1 MLWDVLENHRRYKPI
16 AIAVLVTSIAI
27 LSDQFLTDP
36 NHFDLLLYLYPAG
49 FFSVWFGGTLAGIL
63 SVLMGTLAC
72 ISFFIAHQGT
82 HFWSKYGHEVY
93 DIVLYVVFGSV
104 FGILIGRERKTRK
117 MSLNA
122 IRELKTTALKLS
134 EREKEL
140 NAAVRARDDF
150 FSIASHE
157 LKTPIT
163 ALKLQVQLFER
174 QIPMQL
180 KGELK
185 ERFSKAAESMENQIS
200 RLTSLVE
207 SLLDVT
213 RIAQGTLKLELGL
226 IDLAELTKEIC
237 DRYAPLLRA
246 NGCSVEIDQ
255 KGSAM
260 IRCDRFRMEQVFT
273 NLFTNAIKYAPGR
286 PIEISFTRTKDSLAI
301 QFKDHGYGIAVH
313 QQEQLFTPFRRGND
327 SKLGVPGLGLGLFI
341 VRQII
346 LAHSGHIDCHSELG
360 RGTTFDIHIPTQGI
374 SETPYTS
381 LSFDTNAA
389 EKLNSLHEG
398 FATSFAD

>member
-1 MLWDVLENHRRYKPI
+1 MLWDVLENHRRYKPL
-16 AIAVLVTSIAI
+16 AIAVLVTSVAI

-36 NHFDLLLYLYPAG
+36 NHFNLLLYLYPAG
-49 FFSVWFGGTLAGIL
+49 FFSVWFGGTYAGIL
-63 SVLMGTLAC
+63 SILMGTLAS
-72 ISFFIAHQGT
+72 ISFFMAHQGT
-82 HFWSKYGHEVY
+82 HFWSRYGHEVY
-93 DIVLYVVFGSV
+93 DICLYIFFGSL
-104 FGILIGRERKTRK
+104 FGILIGRERKARK
-117 MSLNA
+117 VSLSA
-122 IRELKTTALKLS
+122 IRDLKTTALKLS
-134 EREKEL
+134 AREKEL

-185 ERFSKAAESMENQIS
+185 ERFSKAAESMEGQIS
-200 RLTSLVE
+200 RLTNLVE

-213 RIAQGTLKLELGL
+213 RIAQGTLKLELAL
-226 IDLAELTKEIC
+226 IDLAELAKEIC
-237 DRYAPLLRA
+237 DRYAPLLKA
-246 NGCSVEIDQ
+246 NGCSVDIEQ

-260 IRCDRFRMEQVFT
+260 IRCDRFRMEQVFI

-286 PIEISFTRTKDSLAI
+286 PIEICFERTRESLTI
-301 QFKDHGYGIAVH
+301 HFKDHGHGIPEH
-313 QQEQLFTPFRRGND
+313 QQRQLFTPFRRGNET
-327 SKLGVPGLGLGLFI
+327 KLGVPGLGLGLFI

-346 LAHSGHIDCHSELG
+346 LAHSGQIDCHSELG
-360 RGTTFDIHIPTQGI
+360 RGTAFNIQIPTQGI
-374 SETPYTS
+374 SDTPYTS
-381 LSFDTNAA
+381 LSFDTPAA
-389 EKLNSLHEG
+389 ENLNMLHRG